1 MSKETIHPDTDY
13 QLVRE
18 IYAAAAAA
26 KIAAPPPAASGVAAF
41 GPGGI
46 NFDSILEKSVK
57 AASVLAAFEAK
68 RTNESTDAYLKS
80 LSPKRD

>member
-1 MSKETIHPDTDY
+1 MSEETIHPDTDY

-26 KIAAPPPAASGVAAF
+26 KIAAPPPAVSGVAF
-41 GPGGI
+41 RPGGI

-57 AASVLAAFEAK
+57 AASVLAAFEEK
-68 RTNESTDAYLKS
+68 RKNESTDAYLKS
-80 LSPKRD
+80 LSPKQG